1 MMDKK
6 NFGDLDKP
14 FSEYKNSKIVILPIP
29 FDATSTWI
37 KGSSQGPDAI
47 ITASENMEL
56 YDIETRQEVYRL
68 GIHTDEAIKEKKSSQ
83 LLVNEVFQR
92 IDLHLKSGKFIVSL
106 GGEHSVSI
114 GSFKAHNLNFSD
126 LTIIQLDAH
135 ADLRDQYMGSGLN
148 HACVMARA
156 KEFCPIVQV
165 GIRSMSSEEAKVLDK
180 ERMFYSFDIKNKSG
194 WHKKVSRN
202 IKDHVYLT
210 IDLDVF
216 DPSIMPSTGT
226 PEPAGLDFEDVLN
239 FVKYI
244 IDNHILVGF
253 DVVELCPNKINRSPD
268 FLAAKLIYMILSYRF
283 KSITENDAHY

>member
-1 MMDKK
+1 MMVKK
-6 NFGDLDKP
+6 SFGDLDKP

-37 KGSSQGPDAI
+37 TGSSEGPDAI
-47 ITASENMEL
+47 LSASANMEL
-56 YDIETRQEVYRL
+56 YDIETRQEVYKL
-68 GIHTDEAIKEKKSSQ
+68 GIYTDDAIKEKYSSP
-83 LLVNEVFQR
+83 LMVNEVFQR
-92 IDLHLKSGKFIVSL
+92 INQHLKSNKFIVSL

-114 GSFKAHNLNFSD
+114 GSFKAFNLKFSD

-156 KEFCPIVQV
+156 KEYCPIVQV
-165 GIRSMSSEEAKVLDK
+165 GIRSMSNAETKVFD
-180 ERMFYSFDIKNKSG
+180 EDRMFYSHDIKNNSD
-194 WHKKVSRN
+194 WHKKVSGK

-226 PEPAGLDFEDVLN
+226 PEPAGLDFDDVYN
-239 FVKYI
+239 FVKYV
-244 IDNHILVGF
+244 IDNHTLVGF
-253 DVVELCPNKINRSPD
+253 DVVELCPNKIIKSPD
-268 FLAAKLIYMILSYRF
+268 FLVAKLIYMILSYRF
-283 KSITENDAHY
+283 KSNTLS